1 MTRALR
7 VPIGLLL
14 AVILCGSG
22 PARAQTPSVQPF
34 FGSYEGTALFDA
46 SESENRELT
55 VIIRPFGESGFSV
68 RWRTMIFK
76 PGEEEPRGRT
86 QVIYFTPSELFPG
99 VFAATPPED
108 AAGLASNVPL
118 EGRPFAWARIAGKTL
133 TVNVLT
139 ISETGDYVVQTY
151 DRTLIGGGLALRFA
165 RVRNGEL
172 EQSIL
177 GELDRTGD

>member
-1 MTRALR
+1 MRATKL
-7 VPIGLLL
+7 PIGLLL

-22 PARAQTPSVQPF
+22 PAWAQTPSLQPF

-55 VIIRPFGESGFSV
+55 VIIRPFGEGGFSV
-68 RWRTMIFK
+68 RWRTIIFK
-76 PGEEEPRGRT
+76 PDEEPPRGRT
-86 QVIYFTPSELFPG
+86 QVIYFAPSEVFPD

-108 AAGLASNVPL
+108 AAGLASDVPL

-133 TVNVLT
+133 TVNVLS
-139 ISETGDYVVQTY
+139 ISETGAYVVQTY
-151 DRTLIGGGLALRFA
+151 DRTLTGGGLALRFS
-165 RVRNGEL
+165 RIRNGEV
-172 EQSIL
+172 EQTIL

>member
-7 VPIGLLL
+7 VPIGLLVAAIFFGL
-14 AVILCGSG
+14 G
-22 PARAQTPSVQPF
+22 PARAQTSTVQPF

-55 VIIRPFGESGFSV
+55 AIIRPFGEDGFSV

-86 QVIYFTPSELFPG
+86 QVIYFTPSELFAD

-118 EGRPFAWARIAGKTL
+118 EGRPFAWARVAGKTL

-151 DRTLIGGGLALRFA
+151 DRTLAGGGLKLRFV
-165 RVRNGEL
+165 RLRNGEV
-172 EQSIL
+172 EQTIL
-177 GELDRTGD
+177 GELDRIGD